1 MLKKKGKGKEQKKER
16 SERNTFYLTVSPYEI
31 ARYDREYMYD
41 NHAFPCSKLGN
52 MWSNI
57 YSIRRIYIIEEG
69 SINPLVTIIRYSAQ
83 YYELPCYY
91 YYRRSLIN

>member
-41 NHAFPCSKLGN
+41 NHCF
-52 MWSNI
+52 
-57 YSIRRIYIIEEG
+57 
-69 SINPLVTIIRYSAQ
+69 
-83 YYELPCYY
+83 
-91 YYRRSLIN
+91 SLFQIGKYVE